1 MDDLENTIEK
11 KIKEVN
17 QIFEKSFNDNYRLT
31 KLSDSKIGYSIK
43 RDYDEDVVKKLGIID
58 KKTYTSLTHL
68 SIIDSDLEESNKKK
82 IPVNVEMNCLL
93 FEDVENKFVYNY
105 EYITNPRMKPINIS
119 TQAYTLDLLNQK
131 FYKENK
137 KIDLIDIYNEVYE
150 RHIIPSSVIKGLPF
164 RTKVGLNKFL
174 IFVLKSI
181 SITIGKI
188 LEWAYYYEPHRKN
201 FKTILPSGEDNSSIN
216 EPVLENERFDF
227 YGYKVSPRTISI
239 YSFFHLAMYM
249 IFYLFNYY
257 PQIIKNIVKYQ
268 FLTLIYV
275 ISTVT
280 VFSKFVP
287 KILVAT
293 LKKLDNMIFE
303 YEFRSFK
310 V

>member
-1 MDDLENTIEK
+1 MNNIEKEIKQVNTI
-11 KIKEVN
+11 IKE
-17 QIFEKSFNDNYRLT
+17 SFNDKYSLT

-43 RDYDEDVVKKLGIID
+43 HDYDEDVVKKLRISD
-58 KKTYTSLTHL
+58 KKTYTSLTNL
-68 SIIDSDLEESNKKK
+68 SVFDEDLKEFNKKK
-82 IPVNVEMNCLL
+82 IPVDVVIRFLL
-93 FEDVENKFVYNY
+93 FEDDENKFVYNY
-105 EYITNPRMKPINIS
+105 DFLGNKNWKPVS
-119 TQAYTLDLLNQK
+119 FTAHGYSLDLSNKQ
-131 FYKENK
+131 FYKGNQ
-137 KIDLIDIYNEVYE
+137 KIDLINIYSEVYDK
-150 RHIIPSSVIKGLPF
+150 HVKPSLVIKGLPF

-174 IFVLKSI
+174 VFVLKSI

-201 FKTILPSGEDNSSIN
+201 FKTIFPSGEDNSSIS

-268 FLTLIYV
+268 FLTLIYM

-293 LKKLDNMIFE
+293 LKNLDNMIFE